1 MAQIVYGGSIRPP
14 GIFRILGSN
23 GAGYVPLS
31 SPNEIAVGDVVVGVN
46 RVDTLAS
53 VSSSFESTIS
63 KAGQIN
69 QTSASNLSTVEVWVA
84 VIPGT

>member
-1 MAQIVYGGSIRPP
+1 MAQIVFGGAIRPP
-14 GIFRILGSN
+14 FMGRVLGSN

-31 SPNEIAVGDVVVGVN
+31 SPNEVQVGDVVTGVY

-53 VSSSFESTIS
+53 VSSSFETTIS
-63 KAGQIN
+63 VAGQIH

-84 VIPGT
+84 LIPGS